1 MNIVELLETKLGYTL
16 MHERWRIKDTE
27 VIKPWYPRVAGDKNA
42 LSRQTDSNPMAK
54 AFYNVTGL
62 INQKLVK

>member
-1 MNIVELLETKLGYTL
+1 MQKK
-16 MHERWRIKDTE
+16 WRIKDTE

-42 LSRQTDSNPMAK
+42 LGLKVSQNPMAK

-62 INQKLVK
+62 VNQKLVK